1 MSLPLKGVRVLDLSR
16 VLAGPLATMI
26 LGDLGADVI
35 KIERPGA
42 GDETRGW
49 GPPFDNRGESAYF
62 LSCNRNKMGVVADL
76 DSEADQAFIRSLVA
90 DADLVV
96 DNFKPRTL
104 ERRGID
110 PAALVAAHPSLIWC
124 TMTGFG
130 ADSARPGYDYVV
142 QAEAGWMSIT
152 GETDGT
158 PMKAGVALAD
168 VMAGRDIAITLLAAL
183 AGKARGNDVERRLHV
198 SLYHTAVSALANVAQ
213 NVLVSGTDADR
224 WGNAHANLV
233 PYELFPAAD
242 RTIVIAVGSDAQF
255 AALVA
260 VLDLPELAAERFR
273 TNAGRLAHRT
283 EVVAALRARLISAP
297 ASAWTARLD
306 AAGVPNGVVRTVLE
320 ALADV
325 PASPLTGI
333 APLAPATVRRPP
345 PLLDE
350 HGALVRQLGWA
361 ATQG

>member
-1 MSLPLKGVRVLDLSR
+1 MSLPLNGVRVLDLSR
-16 VLAGPLATMI
+16 VLAGPLATMM

-35 KIERPGA
+35 KIERPGG

-49 GPPFDNRGESAYF
+49 GPPFDDRRESAYF
-62 LSCNRNKMGVVADL
+62 LSCNRNKLGVAADL
-76 DSEADQAFIRSLVA
+76 DSEEDQAFIRSLVA

-96 DNFKPRTL
+96 DNFKPGTL
-104 ERRGID
+104 ERRGLD
-110 PAALVAAHPSLIWC
+110 PAALVAAYPSLIWC

-152 GETDGT
+152 GEADGS

-183 AGKARGNDVERRLHV
+183 AGKALGNSVERRLYV

-213 NVLVSGTDADR
+213 NVLVSGKEAKR

-233 PYELFPAAD
+233 PYELFPSAD
-242 RTIVIAVGSDAQF
+242 RPIVIAVGSDAQF

-260 VLDLPELAAERFR
+260 AIDLPDLAAERFR
-273 TNAGRLAHRT
+273 TNADRIAHRA
-283 EVVAALRARLISAP
+283 ELVAALRVRLVTAP
-297 ASAWTARLD
+297 ASSWRARLD

-325 PASPLTGI
+325 EASPLTGI
-333 APLAPATVRRPP
+333 APLAPSTVRRPP
-345 PLLDE
+345 PKLDE
-350 HGALVRQLGWA
+350 HGALVRKLGWA
-361 ATQG
+361 AARG

>member
-1 MSLPLKGVRVLDLSR
+1 MSLPLLGVRVLDLSR
-16 VLAGPLATMI
+16 VLAGPLSTMI

-49 GPPFDNRGESAYF
+49 GPPFDDRRESAYF
-62 LSCNRNKMGVVADL
+62 LSCNRNKLGVVADL
-76 DSEADQAFIRSLVA
+76 DAPADQAFIRSLVA
-90 DADLVV
+90 EADLVV
-96 DNFKPRTL
+96 DNFKPGTL
-104 ERRGID
+104 ERRGLD
-110 PAALVAAHPSLIWC
+110 PTAFVDAHPSLIWC

-142 QAEAGWMSIT
+142 QAESGWMSIT
-152 GETDGT
+152 GEADGS

-168 VMAGRDIAITLLAAL
+168 VIAGRDIAITLLVAL
-183 AGKARGNDVERRLHV
+183 AGQARGNVIERRLYV
-198 SLYHTAVSALANVAQ
+198 SLYHSAVSALVNVAQ
-213 NVLVSGTDADR
+213 NALVSGTDAKR

-242 RTIVIAVGSDAQF
+242 RPIVVAVGSDAQF
-255 AALVA
+255 SALVA
-260 VLDLPELAAERFR
+260 AVELPALAAERFR
-273 TNAGRLAHRT
+273 TNAGRLTHRA
-283 EVVAALRARLISAP
+283 ELVSALQARFVTAP
-297 ASAWTARLD
+297 AAAWTARLD

-325 PASPLTGI
+325 QASPLTGI

-345 PLLDE
+345 PRLDE
-350 HGALVRQLGWA
+350 HGARVRELGWA
-361 ATQG
+361 AARG

>member
-1 MSLPLKGVRVLDLSR
+1 MSLPLNGVRVLDLSR

-35 KIERPGA
+35 KIERPGG

-49 GPPFDNRGESAYF
+49 GPPFDDRRESAYF
-62 LSCNRNKMGVVADL
+62 LSCNRNKLGVAADL
-76 DSEADQAFIRSLVA
+76 DAPADQAFIRSLIA

-96 DNFKPRTL
+96 DNFKPGTL
-104 ERRGID
+104 ERRGLD

-130 ADSARPGYDYVV
+130 ADSTRPGYDYVV
-142 QAEAGWMSIT
+142 QAEAGWMSIS
-152 GETDGT
+152 GEVDGS

-183 AGKARGNDVERRLHV
+183 AGKALGNSVERRLFV

-213 NVLVSGTDADR
+213 NALVSGKEAKR

-242 RTIVIAVGSDAQF
+242 RPIVIAVGSDAQF
-255 AALVA
+255 AALVTA
-260 VLDLPELAAERFR
+260 IDLPELAAERFR
-273 TNAGRLAHRT
+273 TNAGRLEHRT
-283 EVVAALRARLISAP
+283 ELVAALRERLVTAP
-297 ASAWTARLD
+297 AATWTARLD

-325 PASPLTGI
+325 QASPLTGV
-333 APLAPATVRRPP
+333 APLAPATVRRAP

-350 HGALVRQLGWA
+350 HGPLVRRLGWA
-361 ATQG
+361 AARG